1 MTYRSIGILLVVAI
15 GIALFSYQLGQQESS
30 LRGNVITIDD
40 NGPSTENVS
49 ENVASSRPIQ
59 TATAR
64 AQILDSGA
72 GTVGLPD
79 TGRIA
84 HFEIGNRNV
93 KSIYAEAGQVWF
105 ATSGGVIRY
114 DTGSDQ
120 YTVFD
125 NKTPGVLS
133 NGIFH
138 VSRIDDRLIVGS
150 YGGGLS
156 VMDVTT
162 GLWSNYNVPQ
172 GLADQFVYDSLLASN
187 GDLWIA
193 TWSGVNRVAGARLD
207 DPEAWDTFTVEN
219 TEGGLPNPWVYGV
232 EEGENGVMWFA
243 TEAGLARY
251 QDGIWTNWQHKDGLG
266 APIELVRDAIKF
278 TNDPAKASQHHA
290 QQKVEQGLSDVDVA
304 YNPNYIISL
313 QADQSGNVWAGT
325 WGGGLARFDGEQWTN
340 FTTADGL
347 PGNHIFMLYMDA
359 TDTLW
364 VGTSKGLSRMDA
376 TNNTFANFTVRD
388 GLFANNVFSMADGV
402 EDNIWIG
409 SFGGVARIA
418 QKTWSEIQKQ

>member
-1 MTYRSIGILLVVAI
+1 MGYQKIGIFLVIAVA
-15 GIALFSYQLGQQESS
+15 IALFSYNLGQQEPIVKEQTVVKESDLPDASINTDVSS
-30 LRGNVITIDD
+30 
-40 NGPSTENVS
+40 SQ
-49 ENVASSRPIQ
+49 PIQ

-93 KSIYAEAGQVWF
+93 KGIYAEAGQVWF

-114 DTGSDQ
+114 DTSSDQ

-125 NKTPGVLS
+125 NKTPGILS

-138 VSRIDDRLIVGS
+138 VSRIDDRLLVGS

-156 VMDVTT
+156 VMDVNT

-172 GLADQFVYDSLLASN
+172 GLADQFVYDSQLASN

-207 DPEAWDTFTVEN
+207 DPEGWDTFTVEN

-232 EEGENGVMWFA
+232 EEGVNGEMWFA
-243 TEAGLARY
+243 TETGLARY
-251 QDGIWTNWQHKDGLG
+251 QDGKWTNWQHEDGLG
-266 APIELVRDAIKF
+266 APIESVRDAIKF
-278 TNDPAKASQHHA
+278 TNDPAKASRHHA
-290 QQKVEQGLSDVDVA
+290 QQKAEQGLSDIDVA

-313 QADQSGNVWAGT
+313 EVDASGDVWAGT
-325 WGGGLARFDGEQWTN
+325 WGGGLAHFDGNKWTN

-347 PGNHIFMLYMDA
+347 PGNHIFMLYMD
-359 TDTLW
+359 TSDTLW
-364 VGTSKGLSRMDA
+364 VGTSKGLARMDQEK
-376 TNNTFANFTVRD
+376 NTFTNFTVRD

-402 EDNIWIG
+402 EDSIWIG

-418 QKTWSEIQKQ
+418 QSTWSDIQKP